1 MKQLVKLL
9 LEALFLATAA
19 PVLLAW
25 ELVCLWLTDLVS
37 LFVPKLPAADS
48 PVDRTAV
55 TVVIPTWNGRHHLE
69 ANLGSVAAAL
79 EDYPGSEIVVV
90 DNGSSDGTAAFL
102 QEHFPLARVL
112 EHKKNLGFGGG
123 SNSGFEAAANDV
135 VVLLNNDMRVEKG
148 FLGPLLE
155 PFDDPKVFGVSAQIL
170 FSDPKK
176 RREETGVTAAR
187 WTQGRLALGHVLD
200 DSIDR
205 AFPIFYAGGGS
216 TAYDRRK
223 FLELGGFDEL
233 LRPFYMEDVDVS
245 YLAWKRGWKVLYAGG
260 SIVYHEHRGTIGK
273 HFSQDDI
280 QRIVHQNHLLFLWK
294 NIHEPGRLLG
304 HVLWTWLA
312 MLAYSIAGPGP
323 MRPSPHA
330 FLSAMTRTWGAC
342 RSRMRARRLAVVNDT
357 EALRRPLGGYFRDRF
372 ATMETS
378 PEELN
383 VLFVSPYSIS
393 PPIHGGAV
401 FMHETVERLS
411 KLCRLHLLCLVDEP
425 EERASNVAFGER
437 CASAKVVTRWGDHSH
452 SRSVI
457 LPHAVQ
463 HFWHPEFEWN
473 LHKEIYQKE
482 IDVLQLEYT
491 QLAIYAQD
499 FNRIGSFLFEHDVY
513 FQSVWR
519 GIAGET
525 SSALKWKRFYEY
537 LRALR
542 FERRAIQRFDEV
554 HLCTTA
560 NRRFLESYLSESP
573 PLYEG
578 LRAGIDVERYHYV
591 DSGRESNT
599 LLFVGNFKHP
609 PNQEALTWFVRQVLP
624 TILEKRRQARLL
636 VVGAQASQAFADSIA
651 GPGVE
656 FVGEVEDIREPLS
669 RYSVFLAPIL
679 TGSGVRVKLLEAFA
693 AGIPVVST
701 PLGAEGLTETKAVI
715 AALAEGAQPFA
726 AQVLH
731 LLENPK
737 DAQKMAR
744 AARLEVEANWDSA
757 TITRSLHEHYRDVVS
772 RKRTAA
778 NNALQL

>member
-1 MKQLVKLL
+1 MKQLLKVL
-9 LEALFLATAA
+9 LEALFLATLA
-19 PVLLAW
+19 PVLLAC
-25 ELVCLWLTDLVS
+25 ELAALWLTDLVS
-37 LFVPKLPAADS
+37 ILVPKLPPTDS

-69 ANLGSVAAAL
+69 SNLGSVVAAL

-102 QEHFPLARVL
+102 QERYPLVRVL
-112 EHKKNLGFGGG
+112 EHQENLGFGGG
-123 SNSGFEAAANDV
+123 SNSGFEAALNDV
-135 VVLLNNDMRVEKG
+135 VILLNNDMQVEKG

-170 FSDPKK
+170 FSDPNK

-205 AFPIFYAGGGS
+205 PFPIFYAGGGS

-245 YLAWKRGWKVLYAGG
+245 YLAWKRGWKVLYAGE

-294 NIHEPGRLLG
+294 NIHEPRRLVG

-312 MLAYSIAGPGP
+312 MLAYCVAGPGP
-323 MRPSPHA
+323 MRPSPRA
-330 FLSAMTRTWGAC
+330 FLAATGRTLGAS
-342 RSRMRARRLAVVNDT
+342 RSRIRARRLSVVNDT

-372 ATMETS
+372 APMETS
-378 PEELN
+378 PGELN

-425 EERASNVAFGER
+425 EERASNVEFGSR
-437 CASAKVVTRWGDHSH
+437 CASAKIVTRWRDHSH
-452 SRSVI
+452 SRGVI

-463 HFWHPEFEWN
+463 HFWHPEFEWS
-473 LHKEIYQKE
+473 LHKEIYQRK

-525 SSALKWKRFYEY
+525 SSALRWKRIYEY

-560 NRRFLESYLSESP
+560 NRRFLESYLSEAP

-578 LRAGIDVERYHYV
+578 LRAGIDVERYRYV

-599 LLFVGNFKHP
+599 LLFVGNFRHP
-609 PNQEALTWFVRQVLP
+609 PNQEALTWFVREVLSK
-624 TILEKRRQARLL
+624 ILEKRRQTRLL
-636 VVGAQASQAFADSIA
+636 VVGAQASQTFADSVA

-726 AQVLH
+726 ERVLH
-731 LLENPK
+731 LLDNPEA
-737 DAQKMAR
+737 AQKMAR

-757 TITRSLHEHYRDVVS
+757 TITHSLHEHYTDVVS

-778 NNALQL
+778 NNALTL

>member
-1 MKQLVKLL
+1 MKPIVKLL
-9 LEALFLATAA
+9 LEALFLATVA
-19 PVLLAW
+19 PVLLAC
-25 ELVCLWLTDLVS
+25 ELAALWLTDLLS
-37 LFVPKLPAADS
+37 LFVPKLPVTDS

-69 ANLGSVAAAL
+69 ANLGSVAAAI
-79 EDYPGSEIVVV
+79 EDYPGSEIIVV

-102 QEHFPLARVL
+102 RERYPLVRVL
-112 EHKKNLGFGGG
+112 EHEKNLGFGGG

-148 FLGPLLE
+148 FLAPLLA

-170 FSDPKK
+170 FSDPNK

-200 DSIDR
+200 DSIADP
-205 AFPIFYAGGGS
+205 FPIFYAGGGS

-223 FLELGGFDEL
+223 FLEVGGFDEL

-245 YLAWKRGWKVLYAGG
+245 YLAWKRGWKVLYAGE
-260 SIVYHEHRGTIGK
+260 SVVYHEHRGTIGK
-273 HFSQDDI
+273 HFRQEDI

-312 MLAYSIAGPGP
+312 MIACSLTGPGT
-323 MRPSPHA
+323 MRPGPRA
-330 FLSAMTRTWGAC
+330 FLAAGRRTFGAC

-372 ATMETS
+372 AAMETS

-401 FMHETVERLS
+401 FMHQTVERLS

-425 EERASNVAFGER
+425 EERPSNVAFGEL
-437 CASAKVVTRWGDHSH
+437 CASAQVMTRWRDHAH

-473 LHKEIYQKE
+473 LHKEIYQKR

-525 SSALKWKRFYEY
+525 SSSLRWKRFYEY

-578 LRAGIDVERYHYV
+578 LRAGIDVQRYRYV

-609 PNQEALTWFVRQVLP
+609 PNQEALVWFVRQVLP
-624 TILEKRRQARLL
+624 TILEKRRQTRLL
-636 VVGAQASQAFADSIA
+636 VVGAQASPAFAESVA

-656 FVGEVEDIREPLS
+656 FVGEVEDIREPLA
-669 RYSVFLAPIL
+669 RYAVFLAPIL

-715 AALAEGAQPFA
+715 AALAEGAEPFA
-726 AQVLH
+726 ARVVQ

-744 AARLEVEANWDSA
+744 AARLEVEANWDSG
-757 TITRSLHEHYRDVVS
+757 TITRSLHDHYLEVVS
-772 RKRTAA
+772 RKRTASA
-778 NNALQL
+778 ES

>member
-1 MKQLVKLL
+1 MKQLVKVL
-9 LEALFLATAA
+9 LEMLFLATAA
-19 PVLLAW
+19 PVLLAC
-25 ELVCLWLTDLVS
+25 ELAALWLTDLVS
-37 LFVPKLPAADS
+37 IFVPKLPPADS

-69 ANLGSVAAAL
+69 ANLDSVVMAL
-79 EDYPGSEIVVV
+79 ESYPGSEIVVV

-102 QEHFPLARVL
+102 HEKYPFVRVL
-112 EHKKNLGFGGG
+112 EHQENLGFGGG
-123 SNSGFEAAANDV
+123 SNSGFEATLNDV
-135 VVLLNNDMRVEKG
+135 VVLLNNDMRVEKS
-148 FLGPLLE
+148 FLAPLLE

-170 FSDPKK
+170 FSDPNK

-205 AFPIFYAGGGS
+205 PFPIFYAGGGS

-245 YLAWKRGWKVLYAGG
+245 YLAWKRGWKVLYAGE

-273 HFSQDDI
+273 HFSQGDI

-294 NIHEPGRLLG
+294 NIHEARRLLG
-304 HVLWTWLA
+304 HMLWTWLA
-312 MLAYSIAGPGP
+312 MLAYTIAGPGP
-323 MRPSPHA
+323 MRPSPRA
-330 FLSAMTRTWGAC
+330 FLAAAGRTLGAC
-342 RSRMRARRLAVVNDT
+342 RSRLRARRLAVVNDA

-372 ATMETS
+372 ATMETN
-378 PEELN
+378 PGELN

-401 FMHETVERLS
+401 FMHETIERLS
-411 KLCRLHLLCLVDEP
+411 SLCRLHLLCLVDAP
-425 EERASNVAFGER
+425 EERASNIEFGSR

-463 HFWHPEFEWN
+463 HFWHPEFEWS

-499 FNRIGSFLFEHDVY
+499 FHRIGSFLFEHDVY

-525 SSALKWKRFYEY
+525 SSTLRWKRIYEY

-554 HLCTTA
+554 HLCTAA

-578 LRAGIDVERYHYV
+578 LRAGIDVERYRYV

-609 PNQEALTWFVRQVLP
+609 PNQEALTWFVREVLP

-636 VVGAQASQAFADSIA
+636 VVGAQASQTFADSVA
-651 GPGVE
+651 APGVE

-701 PLGAEGLTETKAVI
+701 PLGAEGLTETKTVI
-715 AALAEGAQPFA
+715 AALAEGAQAFA
-726 AQVLH
+726 ERVLH

-757 TITRSLHEHYRDVVS
+757 TITRSLYEHYTDVVS
-772 RKRTAA
+772 RKRARA
-778 NNALQL
+778 SSARNF

>member
-9 LEALFLATAA
+9 LEALFLIMVA
-19 PVLLAW
+19 PVLLAC
-25 ELVCLWLTDLVS
+25 ELVCLWLTDLAS
-37 LFVPKLPAADS
+37 LFVSKRPPVDA

-69 ANLGSVAAAL
+69 ANLGSVIAGL
-79 EDYPGSEIVVV
+79 ESYPGSEIIVV
-90 DNGSSDGTAAFL
+90 DNGSSDGTASFL
-102 QEHFPLARVL
+102 KERYPLVRVL
-112 EHKKNLGFGGG
+112 EHKENLGFGGG
-123 SNSGFEAAANDV
+123 SNSGFEAATSDV
-135 VVLLNNDMRVEKG
+135 IVLLNNDMRVEKD
-148 FLGPLLE
+148 FLEPLLE

-170 FSDPKK
+170 FSDPNK

-187 WTQGRLALGHVLD
+187 WMQGRLALGHVLD

-205 AFPIFYAGGGS
+205 PFPIFYAGGGS

-223 FLELGGFDEL
+223 FLEIGGFDEL

-245 YLAWKRGWKVLYAGG
+245 YLAWKRGWKVLYASR

-294 NIHEPGRLLG
+294 NIHEPGRLIG
-304 HVLWTWLA
+304 HLFWTWLA
-312 MLAYSIAGPGP
+312 MIAYCLAGPGP
-323 MRPSPHA
+323 MRPSPRA
-330 FLSAMTRTWGAC
+330 FLSAVGRTFGAC
-342 RSRMRARRLAVVNDT
+342 RARMRAHRLAMINDT
-357 EALRRPLGGYFRDRF
+357 EALRRPLGGYFRDCF
-372 ATMETS
+372 APMETS
-378 PEELN
+378 PQELN

-401 FMHETVERLS
+401 FMHETVQRLNE
-411 KLCRLHLLCLVDEP
+411 LCRLHLLCLVDEP
-425 EERASNVAFGER
+425 EERPSNIEFGSS
-437 CASAKVVTRWGDHSH
+437 CASARIIARWKDHSH

-491 QLAIYAQD
+491 QLAIYAPE
-499 FNRIGSFLFEHDVY
+499 FKRIGSFLFEHDVY

-525 SSALKWKRFYEY
+525 SSSLRWKRFYEY

-542 FERRAIQRFDEV
+542 FERQAIQHFDEV
-554 HLCTTA
+554 HLCTAA

-578 LRAGIDVERYHYV
+578 LRAGIDVERYRYV

-599 LLFVGNFKHP
+599 LLFVGNFRHP
-609 PNQEALTWFVRQVLP
+609 PNQEALTWFVREVLP
-624 TILEKRRQARLL
+624 TILEKRRQTRLL
-636 VVGAQASQAFADSIA
+636 VVGAQASQAFADSIS
-651 GPGVE
+651 GPGIE
-656 FVGEVEDIREPLS
+656 FVGEVADIREPLS

-701 PLGAEGLTETKAVI
+701 PLGAEGLTETKTVI

-726 AQVLH
+726 DRVLH

-744 AARLEVEANWDSA
+744 AARIEVEANWDSA
-757 TITRSLHEHYRDVVS
+757 TITRSLHEHYADVVT

-778 NNALQL
+778 N

>member
-19 PVLLAW
+19 PVLLAF
-25 ELVCLWLTDLVS
+25 ELACLWLTDLLS
-37 LFVPKLPAADS
+37 FFTPKLPAADRL
-48 PVDRTAV
+48 VDRTAV
-55 TVVIPTWNGRHHLE
+55 SVVIPTWNGRHHLE

-79 EDYPGSEIVVV
+79 GDYPGSEIIVV

-102 QEHFPLARVL
+102 KERHPEVRVL
-112 EHKKNLGFGGG
+112 EHNKNLGFGGG
-123 SNSGFEAAANDV
+123 SNSGLEAAANDV

-148 FLGPLLE
+148 FLAPLLE
-155 PFDDPKVFGVSAQIL
+155 PFDDAKVFGVSAQIL
-170 FSDPKK
+170 FSDPNK
-176 RREETGVTAAR
+176 RREETGVTAGR

-205 AFPIFYAGGGS
+205 PFPIFYAGGGS

-245 YLAWKRGWKVLYAGG
+245 YLAWKRGWKVLYAGR

-273 HFSQDDI
+273 HFSQFDI

-294 NIHEPGRLLG
+294 NIHEPGRLIG
-304 HVLWTWLA
+304 HLLWTWLA
-312 MLAYSIAGPGP
+312 MIACCLAGPGP
-323 MRPSPHA
+323 MRPSARA
-330 FLSAMTRTWGAC
+330 FLAAASRTLGAC
-342 RSRMRARRLAVVNDT
+342 RSRMRARRLAAVSDT
-357 EALRRPLGGYFRDRF
+357 EALRRPLGGYYRDRF
-372 ATMETS
+372 APMETS
-378 PEELN
+378 PRELN

-425 EERASNVAFGER
+425 EELASNVAFGER

-499 FNRIGSFLFEHDVY
+499 FRRIGRFLFEHDVY

-525 SSALKWKRFYEY
+525 SSTLRWKRIYEY

-554 HLCTTA
+554 HLCTAA

-578 LRAGIDVERYHYV
+578 LRAGIDVERYRYV

-599 LLFVGNFKHP
+599 LLFVGNFRHP
-609 PNQEALTWFVRQVLP
+609 PNQEALTWFVREVLP
-624 TILEKRRQARLL
+624 AILEKRRQTRLL
-636 VVGAQASQAFADSIA
+636 VVGAQASQTFADSVS
-651 GPGVE
+651 GPDVE
-656 FVGEVEDIREPLS
+656 FVGEVDDIREPLS

-701 PLGAEGLTETKAVI
+701 PLGAEGLTDTEAVI
-715 AALAEGAQPFA
+715 AALAEGAQSFA
-726 AQVLH
+726 ERVLH

-757 TITRSLHEHYRDVVS
+757 TITRSLHEHYSDVVS
-772 RKRTAA
+772 RKRAA
-778 NNALQL
+778 AAQH